1 MIGWPGMEQDAIYLL
16 MNRTLERH
24 SLPSV
29 KSSCCSLKD
38 MMLVVVSLSLASA
51 IYVTITMTS
60 FSSLFLTTCLALT
73 LQSATCFVAAP
84 CKSLVGSNSMEMH
97 MMFRRNTAKASEPSS
112 SSRGKAVQITEITKM
127 DDFIKFL
134 GQDDR
139 LCVVK

>member
-1 MIGWPGMEQDAIYLL
+1 
-16 MNRTLERH
+16 
-24 SLPSV
+24 
-29 KSSCCSLKD
+29 
-38 MMLVVVSLSLASA
+38 
-51 IYVTITMTS
+51 
-60 FSSLFLTTCLALT
+60 
-73 LQSATCFVAAP
+73 
-84 CKSLVGSNSMEMH
+84 MEMH

>member
-1 MIGWPGMEQDAIYLL
+1 MEQDAIYLL
-16 MNRTLERH
+16 MTRTLERH

-29 KSSCCSLKD
+29 KSSCGSLKD
-38 MMLVVVSLSLASA
+38 MMLVVVSLLSLASA

-60 FSSLFLTTCLALT
+60 FSSLILTTCLALT
-73 LQSATCFVAAP
+73 LQSATCFVVAP

>member
-1 MIGWPGMEQDAIYLL
+1 
-16 MNRTLERH
+16 
-24 SLPSV
+24 
-29 KSSCCSLKD
+29 
-38 MMLVVVSLSLASA
+38 
-51 IYVTITMTS
+51 MTS
-60 FSSLFLTTCLALT
+60 FSSLILTTCLALT

-97 MMFRRNTAKASEPSS
+97 MFRRNTAAKASEPA
-112 SSRGKAVQITEITKM
+112 SRGKVVQITQITKM

>member
-1 MIGWPGMEQDAIYLL
+1 
-16 MNRTLERH
+16 
-24 SLPSV
+24 LPSV

-38 MMLVVVSLSLASA
+38 IMLVFVSLSLASRSA
-51 IYVTITMTS
+51 IYLTTMTS
-60 FSSLFLTTCLALT
+60 FSSLFLTTCLALA

-97 MMFRRNTAKASEPSS
+97 MFRRNTAKASSEP
-112 SSRGKAVQITEITKM
+112 SRGKAVQITEITRM
-127 DDFIKFL
+127 EDFIKFL